1 MYLKQIEIHGFKS
14 FANDTILKFEKGIN
28 GIVGPNGSG
37 KSNIADAV
45 RWVLG
50 ERSMKQLRGAEAMDV
65 IFSGTEL
72 RKAQGFAYV
81 NLVIDNS
88 DRKIPLSYDEIQV
101 SRRLYRSGE
110 SEYKLNGSDCRL
122 KDIYEVF
129 YDTGIGKEG
138 YSIIGQGQIDKILS
152 NKPEDRRELFDEA
165 VGIVKYKRRKVIAEK
180 KLEEERLN
188 LSRVS
193 DIINEIERQIGP
205 LKQQAEAAKEYL
217 KLRDDLLLYESNYFV
232 REVDE
237 QSKIIEETKNSLN
250 INKDDLKAI
259 KEKKTAFNEKYN
271 EIENQI
277 TKLDL
282 EISELKDTI
291 TDNTA
296 LSEKLKGQINVLKEQ
311 INSENNTNQGRHE
324 RIDFINNSVESTI
337 SNIEN
342 ELSSLNIIRNQID
355 FIKANNTEMDES
367 ESKFSNDIDLIDS
380 TIVKT
385 NEVLSKVKNEDYRFV
400 PSTTQSIFSDDINSD
415 TINIKRAELESLEI
429 SIKEQT
435 EKINSLNLKLSE
447 SHKLLENI
455 NADLMDKQNIFHS
468 EETKLESLKN
478 ILERYEGYATT
489 VKSVLDNKSKFP
501 GIKGVVAD
509 LFETEKKYETAI
521 EVALGNSVQNIVTK
535 DIESSKEI
543 IKYLKDNKLGRV
555 TTLPLS
561 SLKSKDNE
569 AYIKAKSENGVID
582 IAVNLVKFQK
592 EYSNLANYLFERCL
606 IVDNYDNAKNIF
618 NKYNSSLKIVTI
630 QGELFSPG
638 GAVSGGAYK
647 NSTSLIGRKREY
659 DELNN
664 SISELK
670 NVIDN
675 LNQKKLSCSED
686 YDNTYNEIERI
697 KDNLNNLNLTK
708 NTVTMTIINEMK
720 LQYTNLSNKAS
731 FTSDNIDK
739 LLTNLNLLYDEKQK
753 FINDDLNSD
762 EIIKSKENSIIEF
775 NSKIDEIN
783 KIITNS
789 QEAISEK
796 SKLKDSYLSN
806 RKDYYESKDKITNEL
821 IALEQESAR
830 LSTALEKAN
839 LKIEEIT
846 NTMFEDYSMT
856 YLTAKEKYVPDLG
869 SNDEIKKLVKE
880 KRKVIQELGPINVN
894 AVEEYKSIGE
904 RYDLMISQYEDIKK
918 SEEMIANI
926 VDELDDNMHKQFD
939 ENFKKIKDE
948 FEIVF
953 KKLFGGGK
961 ANLELIEIDDKGVL
975 DAGVSIVVQPPG
987 KKLGNMMQLS
997 GGEKALTAI
1006 ALLFAIQNL
1015 KPSPFCLLDEIEAA
1029 LDESNVDRFAEY
1041 LQNLTNETQFIII
1054 THRRGTMEKADR
1066 LYGVTM
1072 QEKGI
1077 TAIVSVDLIEDQ
1089 LS

>member
-14 FANDTILKFEKGIN
+14 FANNTILKFEKGIN

-50 ERSMKQLRGAEAMDV
+50 ERSMKQLRGAETMDV

-81 NLVIDNS
+81 NLVIDNT

-122 KDIYEVF
+122 KDINEVF

-165 VGIVKYKRRKVIAEK
+165 VGIVKYKRRKIIAEK

-205 LKQQAEAAKEYL
+205 LKKQAEAAKEYL
-217 KLRDDLLLYESNYFV
+217 NLRDDLLLYESNYFV

-237 QSKIIEETKNSLN
+237 QSKIIEDTNRNIE
-250 INKDDLKAI
+250 INKNDIKAVR
-259 KEKKTAFNEKYN
+259 EKKAAFNEKYN

-282 EISELKDTI
+282 EISELKDLV
-291 TDNTA
+291 TDKTA
-296 LSEKLKGQINVLKEQ
+296 LEENLKGQINVLKEQ
-311 INSENNTNQGRHE
+311 INSEKNTNQGRIE
-324 RIDFINNSVESTI
+324 RINSIKSSITGLISEIEKELSVLNILKNQIEFIKTSNSEIEDNEDQFNSDLKLINESIEKSINTI
-337 SNIEN
+337 SSVNNEN
-342 ELSSLNIIRNQID
+342 YTFDIN
-355 FIKANNTEMDES
+355 AN
-367 ESKFSNDIDLIDS
+367 K
-380 TIVKT
+380 
-385 NEVLSKVKNEDYRFV
+385 
-400 PSTTQSIFSDDINSD
+400 SIFADDLNS
-415 TINIKRAELESLEI
+415 
-429 SIKEQT
+429 
-435 EKINSLNLKLSE
+435 
-447 SHKLLENI
+447 ENI
-455 NADLMDKQNIFHS
+455 NEKRKELDAVETEINNQVNSINELNVKLSNSHNDLDSVSNQLLNAQNEFHA
-468 EETKLESLKN
+468 EETRLDTLKN
-478 ILERYEGYATT
+478 LLERYEGYVNT
-489 VKSVLDNKSKFP
+489 VKNVLDNKSKFS

-509 LFETEKKYETAI
+509 LIETKKEYEVSI
-521 EVALGNSVQNIVTK
+521 EVALGNFIQNIVTENV
-535 DIESSKEI
+535 ESSKEI
-543 IKYLKDNKLGRV
+543 INYLKENKLGRV

-561 SLKSKDNE
+561 ALELKDNDIYV
-569 AYIKAKSENGVID
+569 AAKKEKGVVD
-582 IAVNLVKFQK
+582 LAVNLVSYKSEYEKLAKF
-592 EYSNLANYLFERCL
+592 LLERCL
-606 IVDNYDNAKNIF
+606 IVDNYDNAKSIF
-618 NKYNSSLKIVTI
+618 QKYKSGLKIVTI

-638 GAVSGGAYK
+638 GAISGGAYK
-647 NSTSLIGRKREY
+647 NSTNLIGRKREY
-659 DELNN
+659 EELNAKL
-664 SISELK
+664 SELK
-670 NVIDN
+670 NTIDN
-675 LNQKKLSCSED
+675 LNQKKLSYSEE
-686 YDNTYNEIERI
+686 YDKNYNEIE
-697 KDNLNNLNLTK
+697 KMKELLNELYLKK
-708 NTVTMTIINEMK
+708 NTITLNIINDMK
-720 LQYTNLSNKAS
+720 LQYSNISNKARFS
-731 FTSDNIDK
+731 SDNIDRFVTS
-739 LLTNLNLLYDEKQK
+739 LQGYNNQLHGIESEDV
-753 FINDDLNSD
+753 DA
-762 EIIKSKENSIIEF
+762 NSIIKEKENTINDF
-775 NSKIDEIN
+775 NKQINEIEKIVKE
-783 KIITNS
+783 S
-789 QEAISEK
+789 QDLIAEK
-796 SKLKDSYLSN
+796 TELKSSNLAN
-806 RKDYYESKDKITNEL
+806 RKEYYESKDKITNEQIL
-821 IALEQESAR
+821 LEQESSR
-830 LSTALEKAN
+830 LSTILEKAS

-846 NTMFEDYSMT
+846 NSMFEDYSLT
-856 YLTAKEKYVPDLG
+856 YANAKEKYKDDLG
-869 SNDEIKKLVKE
+869 SNEEIKKLVKE
-880 KRKVIQELGPINVN
+880 KRKVIQDLGPINVN
-894 AVEEYKSIGE
+894 AIEEYKLVGD
-904 RYDLMISQYEDIKK
+904 RYDLMTTQYEDIKK
-918 SEEMIANI
+918 SEEMIAEI
-926 VDELDDNMHKQFD
+926 VNELDESMHKQFD

-961 ANLELIEIDDKGVL
+961 ANLELVETDEKGVL

-1066 LYGVTM
+1066 LYGITM

-1077 TAIVSVDLIEDQ
+1077 TTIVSVDLIEDQ

>member
-237 QSKIIEETKNSLN
+237 QSKIIEETKNSIN

-429 SIKEQT
+429 NIKEQT

-489 VKSVLDNKSKFP
+489 VKSILDNKSKFP

-535 DIESSKEI
+535 DLESSKEI

-569 AYIKAKSENGVID
+569 EYIKAKSENGVID

-606 IVDNYDNAKNIF
+606 IVDDYDNAKNIF
-618 NKYNSSLKIVTI
+618 NKYNSSLKIVTV

-830 LSTALEKAN
+830 LATTLEKAN